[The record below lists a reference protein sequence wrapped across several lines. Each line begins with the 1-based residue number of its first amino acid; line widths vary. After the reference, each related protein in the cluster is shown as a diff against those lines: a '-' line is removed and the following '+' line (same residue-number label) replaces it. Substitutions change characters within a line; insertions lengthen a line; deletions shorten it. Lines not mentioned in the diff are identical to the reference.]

1 MSRLAI
7 AASSLLA
14 LAALPTVGHAQADLR
29 DAASLRFDS
38 GFAGPPARTWPTDA
52 PPVRF
57 YFGPGASAP
66 SCGLLVASGRQVVS
80 LVEPDEGS
88 DFPQCIGVPA
98 AMVLRQGQQR
108 FLLLRVKQKDTREDI
123 SLNDMLLLDA
133 GGVPQARDDLSATT
147 APDATQPLTQ
157 VAAWLRAR
165 WANQA
170 EAEQGARALQ
180 EHTATTPGGYL
191 AVSQQPGGQCQF
203 SVGTP
208 EGPAPS
214 LKVGHPCERVV
225 ATSAFQQGA
234 ASWFLVVLQVHG
246 AGAQALVFESDAKGA
261 REVPELASALKTK
274 AADGKILPLRQAL
287 QKLVR
292 KARS

>member
-1 MSRLAI
+1 M
-7 AASSLLA
+7 
-14 LAALPTVGHAQADLR
+14 
-29 DAASLRFDS
+29 
-38 GFAGPPARTWPTDA
+38 
-52 PPVRF
+52 
-57 YFGPGASAP
+57 
-66 SCGLLVASGRQVVS
+66 VASGKQVVP

-133 GGVPQARDDLSATT
+133 GGVPQARDDLSGTT

-180 EHTATTPGGYL
+180 EHTAIPASVWWPPRRTSKAPRRGLWSCCRHL
-191 AVSQQPGGQCQF
+191 ATQ
-203 SVGTP
+203 
-208 EGPAPS
+208 AA
-214 LKVGHPCERVV
+214 ERK
-225 ATSAFQQGA
+225 
-234 ASWFLVVLQVHG
+234 LPRMLR
-246 AGAQALVFESDAKGA
+246 AL
-261 REVPELASALKTK
+261 
-274 AADGKILPLRQAL
+274 
-287 QKLVR
+287 
-292 KARS
+292 